1 LTQHRI
7 LFIITGLGTGGAEN
21 MLYRLL
27 STLDREQF
35 APSVISLT
43 GDGPFGGKLRKAG
56 VPVRL
61 LGMNT
66 RMPNPILFF
75 KLLGWLQEIRPDI
88 IQTWMYHADLVGGLA
103 GRLAGIPVI
112 WGIRNSTTDFQRTRK
127 RTRLIIRV
135 CAFLSHLI
143 PVKIVSCSE
152 KARQIH
158 VDAGYALEKFV
169 IIPNGFDLSHFKP
182 EFGASKVIRRQLG
195 IDPSVTLIGMAARF
209 DPQKDHV
216 TFIRAARVFHQN
228 FPHARFLLCG
238 EGLVWENTPLAA
250 EIDACGLRSR
260 FHLLGHRED
269 MSSLFT
275 ALDLHTL
282 SSAYG
287 EAFPN
292 VLGEAMACGVPCV
305 TTDVGD
311 AAEIVGDTGIVVP
324 PGSPQALAQAW
335 EQILSLS
342 AQERV
347 RLGERARERI
357 RSRYQIQQVARRYES
372 LYLKVAQIN
381 EQV

>member
-1 LTQHRI
+1 
-7 LFIITGLGTGGAEN
+7 

-27 STLDREQF
+27 STLDRQQF

-43 GDGPFGGKLRKAG
+43 GDGPFGGKLRKIG

-66 RMPNPILFF
+66 RIPSPILFF
-75 KLLGWLQEIRPDI
+75 KLLYWLQEMRPDI
-88 IQTWMYHADLVGGLA
+88 IQTWMYHADLAGGLA
-103 GRLAGIPVI
+103 GWLFGTPVI

-127 RTRLIIRV
+127 RTQLVIRV
-135 CAFLSHLI
+135 CAFLSHLL
-143 PVKIVSCSE
+143 PVKIVSCSK
-152 KARQIH
+152 KASQIH

-169 IIPNGFDLSHFKP
+169 IIPNGFDLSLFKP
-182 EFGASKVIRRQLG
+182 EIDSSRVIRHQLG
-195 IDPSVTLIGMAARF
+195 IGPFITLIGMAARF
-209 DPQKDHV
+209 DPQKDHAN
-216 TFIRAARVFHQN
+216 FIRAARVFHTN
-228 FPHARFLLCG
+228 FPQTHFLLWG
-238 EGLVWENTPLAA
+238 EGLVWENTPFVA
-250 EIDACGLRSR
+250 EIDAFGLYPY

-292 VLGEAMACGVPCV
+292 VLGEAMACGIPCV

-324 PGSPQALAQAW
+324 PCNPQALAQGW

-342 AQERV
+342 KQDRV
-347 RLGERARERI
+347 KLGERARERI
-357 RSRYQIQQVARRYES
+357 RSRYQIQQIARQYET
-372 LYLKVAQIN
+372 LYLKVAQN
-381 EQV
+381 NQKV